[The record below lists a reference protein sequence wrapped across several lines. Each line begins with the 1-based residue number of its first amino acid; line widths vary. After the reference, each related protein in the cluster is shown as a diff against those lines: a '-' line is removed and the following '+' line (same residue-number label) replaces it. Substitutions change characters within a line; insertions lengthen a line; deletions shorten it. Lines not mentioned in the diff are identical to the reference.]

1 MTHQIKFDPS
11 KHFPPEQAIKIPV
24 IAIQRGFKNADE
36 LLADLVRRDLFP
48 SQPERPAKKPR
59 KQKGGA
65 K

>member
-48 SQPERPAKKPR
+48 SPAAKKTR
-59 KQKGGA
+59 KQKGGV